1 MKKKILLLHGWNYRN
16 YTNMTSEKDA
26 WHNREELVKRLSQK
40 YEIYKINFPGFC
52 GEPEP
57 NRTWDLSDFAN
68 YVREYLEKNNLKPDY
83 ILGYSFG
90 GAVAIEYNLIFDNN
104 QKLILISPAIIR
116 NNDKSRKFIKT
127 PKIIEPLRNKIRDIY
142 LIHIIKNNYMVHGTK
157 FLRDTYQKIVRIE
170 LLEQISQI
178 NPDKILIVYGSED
191 TMVNPNYVINNIPI
205 EYKKCIKVIQ
215 GGGHDI
221 ANTNSKEIV
230 DIIDKITNC

>member
-1 MKKKILLLHGWNYRN
+1 
-16 YTNMTSEKDA
+16 
-26 WHNREELVKRLSQK
+26 
-40 YEIYKINFPGFC
+40 
-52 GEPEP
+52 
-57 NRTWDLSDFAN
+57 
-68 YVREYLEKNNLKPDY
+68 
-83 ILGYSFG
+83 
-90 GAVAIEYNLIFDNN
+90 
-104 QKLILISPAIIR
+104 
-116 NNDKSRKFIKT
+116 
-127 PKIIEPLRNKIRDIY
+127 
-142 LIHIIKNNYMVHGTK
+142 MVHGTK